1 MKRVTTNHLLVIT
14 IIVNISCFVSACGSR
29 QKAHFNRGL
38 AYYHRGQLEQSIA
51 EYQKAIQI
59 NPNFAQARNNLGN
72 VYYNQGKLEEAVV
85 EYQGAIAINPNYAKV
100 HYNLGVVYH
109 QQGKLEEAI
118 VQYQQAIATN
128 PNDDKTY
135 NNSGVTYSDP
145 GRLVFGMAADNP
157 TTNPNYAQAHYY
169 LAQIY
174 SVKNEKEQ
182 AIEWLQKAI
191 VLEAGLME
199 YSKGDRS
206 LDNIR
211 QSPEFQRLIS
221 SQ

>member
-14 IIVNISCFVSACGSR
+14 IIVNVSCFVSACGSW

-38 AYYHRGQLEQSIA
+38 AYYNRGQLEQSIA

-72 VYYNQGKLEEAVV
+72 VYYIV
-85 EYQGAIAINPNYAKV
+85 EYQGAITINPNYAKA

-118 VQYQQAIATN
+118 VQYQQAMASN
-128 PNDDKTY
+128 SKEGKRGNND
-135 NNSGVTYSDP
+135 GVTYSDP

-157 TTNPNYAQAHYY
+157 TTNPNYARAHYY

-182 AIEWLQKAI
+182 AIEWLRQAI
-191 VLEAGLME
+191 VLEAGLLE
-199 YSKGDRS
+199 YSKVDRG

-211 QSPEFQRLIS
+211 QSPEF
-221 SQ
+221 

>member
-14 IIVNISCFVSACGSR
+14 IIVNMSCFVSACGSR

-38 AYYHRGQLEQSIA
+38 AYYNRGQLEQSIA

-72 VYYNQGKLEEAVV
+72 VYYNQSKLEEAVV
-85 EYQGAIAINPNYAKV
+85 EYQGAITINPNYAKA

-118 VQYQQAIATN
+118 VQYQQAMASN
-128 PNDDKTY
+128 SKEGKRG

-145 GRLVFGMAADNP
+145 GRLVFGMPQDNS
-157 TTNPNYAQAHYY
+157 TTNPNYAQAHYHLGFVY
-169 LAQIY
+169 NDQGKLKDAIAEYQ
-174 SVKNEKEQ
+174 Q
-182 AIEWLQKAI
+182 AIQIDLNFASLYMIILLWNS
-191 VLEAGLME
+191 
-199 YSKGDRS
+199 YSWI
-206 LDNIR
+206 NIH
-211 QSPEFQRLIS
+211 
-221 SQ
+221 

>member
-14 IIVNISCFVSACGSR
+14 IIVNMSCFISACGSR

-38 AYYHRGQLEQSIA
+38 TYYNRGQLEQSIA

-59 NPNFAQARNNLGN
+59 KPDFAQAHNNLGN

-85 EYQGAIAINPNYAKV
+85 EYQGAIAINPNYAKA

-109 QQGKLEEAI
+109 QQGKLEQAA
-118 VQYQQAIATN
+118 VQYQQAIASN
-128 PNDDKTY
+128 SKEGKRG

-145 GRLVFGMAADNP
+145 DRLVFGMAGGNP
-157 TTNPNYAQAHYY
+157 TTNPNYGRAHYY

-182 AIEWLQKAI
+182 AIEWLEKAI

-199 YSKGDRS
+199 YSKVDRGF
-206 LDNIR
+206 DNIR
-211 QSPEFQRLIS
+211 QSPEFQRLIN

>member
-1 MKRVTTNHLLVIT
+1 M
-14 IIVNISCFVSACGSR
+14 GSEMCIR
-29 QKAHFNRGL
+29 DR
-38 AYYHRGQLEQSIA
+38 
-51 EYQKAIQI
+51 I

-72 VYYNQGKLEEAVV
+72 VYYNQSKLEEAVV
-85 EYQGAIAINPNYAKV
+85 EYQRAIAINPNYAKA

-109 QQGKLEEAI
+109 QEGKLEEAI
-118 VQYQQAIATN
+118 VQYQQAIASN
-128 PNDDKTY
+128 SKEGKRGNND
-135 NNSGVTYSDP
+135 GVTYSDP

-157 TTNPNYAQAHYY
+157 TTNPYYSRAHYY

-182 AIEWLQKAI
+182 AIEWLQQAI

-199 YSKGDRS
+199 YSKVDRS

-211 QSPEFQRLIS
+211 QSLEFQRLMN